1 MAEAQDMVVKIA
13 KVHFDGQS
21 RTYRRATLLG
31 KGLICPE
38 PVTVEQDRGLQSPE
52 SSLYKP
58 GSVTQSLL
66 IKHSLIHRLT
76 WAPETPFSLRGL
88 DDVNDG
94 WSVFFHLQ
102 VLFN

>member
-1 MAEAQDMVVKIA
+1 MAGAQDMVAVA
-13 KVHFDGQS
+13 KVHLTG
-21 RTYRRATLLG
+21 RAGMHRRATLLG

-76 WAPETPFSLRGL
+76 WLLRPLSRWRGL
-88 DDVNDG
+88 DDVNDSG
-94 WSVFFHLQ
+94 QCFSFTSFV
-102 VLFN
+102 